1 MPVAR
6 WVARLLLPAVVVATT
21 GCFAT
26 RNDVRLVQQDVR
38 RAQAALERRDSVRA
52 EQDARLAALV
62 TSALDSL
69 RSVSAQLSKHNAE
82 SKESLYAVGQQLLQV
97 LDLQGLSQRR
107 LQELRAE
114 LESRAQAPVVVP
126 PPQPVVTGRDSV
138 VPVTVPPTAAGP
150 GPNQLYQL
158 GFDQLR
164 RASYGAARAAFG
176 ELLTTYPRSELA
188 ADAQYH
194 VAVAFASEGQEA
206 AADSVY
212 ALVVERYP
220 QSPRAPT
227 ALYKRGVALAAAG
240 QTRLARTLLQQV
252 IGRYRTAPEVE
263 LARDRLATLPPTP

>member
-1 MPVAR
+1 MLVPR
-6 WVARLLLPAVVVATT
+6 WVARLLPVVVVATT

-26 RNDVRLVQQDVR
+26 RNDVRIVQQDVR
-38 RAQAALERRDSVRA
+38 RAEAELLRRDSLRTA
-52 EQDARLAALV
+52 QDARLTALV
-62 TSALDSL
+62 SSALDSL
-69 RSVSAQLSKHNAE
+69 RVVSAQLSKHNAE
-82 SKESLYAVGQQLLQV
+82 SKEALYAVGQQLLQV

-114 LESRAQAPVVVP
+114 LESRAQAPVVAPP

-138 VPVTVPPTAAGP
+138 VATAVPPTAAGP

-176 ELLTTYPRSELA
+176 ELLSTYPRSELA

-194 VAVAFASEGQEA
+194 IAVAFASEGQEA

-252 IGRYRTAPEVE
+252 IDRYRTAPEVE
-263 LARDRLATLPPTP
+263 LARDRLATLPPTS